1 MTVIIKPKRSE
12 SSSVIPT
19 TANLAVGEIAI
30 NTVDK
35 SIYVRDSSDNIVQ
48 VANFAV
54 TDQTQVF
61 PTGDYGSLSAPTVD
75 AFGIPVTVSFDASV
89 TPTGALS
96 TTDLGSLT

>member
-1 MTVIIKPKRSE
+1 
-12 SSSVIPT
+12 VIPT

-54 TDQTQVF
+54 SDPTQVF
-61 PTGDYGSLSAPTVD
+61 PTGDYGSLSAQTVD
-75 AFGIPVTVSFDASV
+75 AFGISVEVSFDASV
-89 TPTGALS
+89 TPNGSLS
-96 TTDLGSLT
+96 TTDLGGII